1 VTTSSGRSSTKAT
14 AATRSSKL
22 IRTIT
27 QTFCRNEYNLTGFCS
42 KPACPLANSNYAV
55 VRERKG
61 KLYLFVKTVE
71 RSMTPSRM
79 WEATKLDD
87 NYERALQQ
95 IDEKLPYWN
104 KFVVHKCKQRLTKL
118 TEMLTRMR
126 RIRLKGTM
134 NLTTVK
140 QKSERRDITRMEK
153 AEQRAHLETEIEKEL
168 LDRLK
173 LGTYGELYDDLLN
186 LNRGAF
192 NKHIKD
198 NEIEDEE
205 NVLSDEES
213 INMEE
218 LDIENDLEYLA
229 GHEDFDLDEDD
240 DEDLDGD
247 ESGEGEEDE
256 NDEEPKKPETL
267 GRKGNG
273 VVNSTK
279 TEPLGKRDQK
289 LRNTVKKIKHKKLK
303 VAFEEAEDNYNED
316 LLN

>member
-1 VTTSSGRSSTKAT
+1 M
-14 AATRSSKL
+14 
-22 IRTIT
+22 
-27 QTFCRNEYNLTGFCS
+27 CS
-42 KPACPLANSNYAV
+42 KPACPLANSNYAT

-71 RSMTPSRM
+71 RSMTPARM

-87 NYERALQQ
+87 NYERALKQ

-126 RIRLKGTM
+126 RIRIKGAI

-140 QKSERRDITRMEK
+140 QKSERRDVTRMEK

-186 LNRGAF
+186 LNKSAF
-192 NKHIKD
+192 NKHLKD
-198 NEIEDEE
+198 NELEDEE
-205 NVLSDEES
+205 NALSDEES

-229 GHEDFDLDEDD
+229 GHDDFDLDEE
-240 DEDLDGD
+240 DEDSDGD
-247 ESGEGEEDE
+247 EDNEE
-256 NDEEPKKPETL
+256 NDDDKEPKKIETS
-267 GRKGNG
+267 GRKGKG
-273 VVNSTK
+273 VFHATK
-279 TEPLGKRDQK
+279 SEPLGKREQK
-289 LRNTVKKIKHKKLK
+289 VRDTMKKIKHKKLK
-303 VAFEEAEDNYNED
+303 VAFEDAEENFNED

>member
-1 VTTSSGRSSTKAT
+1 
-14 AATRSSKL
+14 
-22 IRTIT
+22 
-27 QTFCRNEYNLTGFCS
+27 
-42 KPACPLANSNYAV
+42 
-55 VRERKG
+55 
-61 KLYLFVKTVE
+61 
-71 RSMTPSRM
+71 MTPSRM

-95 IDEKLPYWN
+95 IDQKLPYWN

-126 RIRLKGTM
+126 RIRIKGAM

-140 QKSERRDITRMEK
+140 QKSERRDVTRMEK

-186 LNRGAF
+186 LNKTAF

-198 NEIEDEE
+198 GEIEDEE

-213 INMEE
+213 IQLDEI
-218 LDIENDLEYLA
+218 DIENDLEYLA

-240 DEDLDGD
+240 EDVDGGD
-247 ESGEGEEDE
+247 DQDQESDEEDGGSLR
-256 NDEEPKKPETL
+256 KPETS
-267 GRKGNG
+267 GRRNNG
-273 VVNSTK
+273 APVATRA
-279 TEPLGKRDQK
+279 EPLGKREQK
-289 LRNTVKKIKHKKLK
+289 LRDTVKQIKQKKLK